1 MRHTLLLLALLAS
14 PASAQVGRQM
24 FVSPAGEPFRAPADA
39 PYPVVDWFNSA
50 DADHDGKL
58 IRSELIADGMRFF
71 ATLDQDKDG
80 RLLPP
85 EIDRYENVV
94 LTESSGTVLADANA
108 PGAGLAPPDSGKR
121 GRDDDVTRKIMR
133 DARSRMGGGGTDP
146 KEAALHA
153 QNVMAAA
160 AQMVS
165 GVARYGLIASPQ
177 PVKAGDMDMDG
188 SVSSSEFRRL
198 LSRRFDTLDPDN
210 TGELLLKDL
219 PETLAQQVGPKR
231 RKK

>member
-1 MRHTLLLLALLAS
+1 MRHTLLALALLAS
-14 PASAQVGRQM
+14 PASAQMGRQM

-39 PYPVVDWFNSA
+39 PYPVADWFAQA

-58 IRSELIADGMRFF
+58 TRSEFIADGMRFF

-94 LTESSGTVLADANA
+94 LTDSSATILADGKS
-108 PGAGLAPPDSGKR
+108 PGAGPPTDSGKL
-121 GRDDDVTRKIMR
+121 GREDDVARKVMR

-219 PETLAQQVGPKR
+219 PETLAQQVAPKR
-231 RKK
+231 KKK

>member
-1 MRHTLLLLALLAS
+1 MRRALILIALLAT
-14 PASAQVGRQM
+14 PAAAQMGRQM

-39 PYPVVDWFNSA
+39 PYPVVDWFKAA
-50 DADHDGKL
+50 DADHDGQL
-58 IRSELIADGMRFF
+58 TRIEFIADGMRFF
-71 ATLDQDKDG
+71 ATLDTDRDG

-94 LTESSGTVLADANA
+94 LVEDK
-108 PGAGLAPPDSGKR
+108 GLATATAGADTPPADKR
-121 GRDDDVTRKIMR
+121 VRREDDVERKIMR
-133 DARSRMGGGGTDP
+133 DARTRMGGGGTDP

-160 AQMVS
+160 AQMVA

-188 SVSSSEFRRL
+188 AVNSNEFRRL
-198 LSRRFDTLDPDN
+198 LSRRFDTLDSESN
-210 TGELLLKDL
+210 GFLRLADL
-219 PETLAQQVGPKR
+219 PETLAQQVGDRK